1 VKNKGTAVRGIVFYD
16 NLKRVVAFC
25 GNWWYNKRNGRSI
38 WPGGQ
43 KNFRERATRLN
54 VVQVDFML
62 LALIPLFDENMAVK
76 AYSVFSQK
84 DNFLLN
90 PRMLGTAQYD
100 GAAAVE
106 GLELIESMGVETISD
121 DADIF
126 VPVSNISIFSDVE
139 SQCSAPHERLIFLID
154 NTIPPV
160 EMYVKRLRELK
171 EKGYKLAARKIAVA
185 DFESYRE
192 VFKLMDYVLLNNRR
206 IAIDKAKIYFGQLYP
221 NVRLC
226 AGNIDTME
234 TFERLKAGGGYQLYE
249 GNFYRVAVTKDHNE
263 VAPLKVNY
271 IELLNVVNNEN
282 FDLSDAAE
290 VIGRDTALTISLL
303 KMVNRMT
310 VNSGI
315 TTIRHAA
322 AMLGQVELRKW
333 INTAVVNELYADKPS
348 EITRVSL
355 LRAKFAESLA
365 PDFHLQA
372 KSEELFLMGLFS
384 VLDIILE
391 EPMKEALEMVKVAG
405 NIREALIDHDGLLA
419 PALELITQYEMANW
433 TEVSRLMVLQ
443 EISLASVNEAYKKS
457 LRWYREL
464 MFGGEG

>member
-1 VKNKGTAVRGIVFYD
+1 M
-16 NLKRVVAFC
+16 
-25 GNWWYNKRNGRSI
+25 
-38 WPGGQ
+38 
-43 KNFRERATRLN
+43 NFMERATKYS
-54 VVQVDFML
+54 VVQVDIML

-100 GAAAVE
+100 GSAAVE
-106 GLELIESMGVETISD
+106 GLELIESMGIETISE
-121 DADIF
+121 DAEVF
-126 VPVSNISIFSDVE
+126 VPVSNIAIFTDVE
-139 SQCSAPHERLIFLID
+139 NQCSAPHGRLVFLID
-154 NTIPPV
+154 NTLPPV
-160 EMYVKRLRELK
+160 EMYINRLRELK
-171 EKGYKLAARKIAVA
+171 EMGYKLAARKIAVA

-221 NVRLC
+221 NIKLC
-226 AGNIDTME
+226 AGNIESME
-234 TFERLKAGGGYQLYE
+234 VFERLKASGGYQLYE
-249 GNFYRVAVTKDHNE
+249 GNFYRVAATKNNNE

-271 IELLNVVNNEN
+271 IELLNVVNNDN
-282 FDLSDAAE
+282 FNLSDAAE

-322 AMLGQVELRKW
+322 AMLGQTELRKW

-365 PDFHLQA
+365 ADFNLQGKA
-372 KSEELFLMGLFS
+372 EELFLMGLFS

-391 EPMKEALEMVKVAG
+391 KPMKEALEMVKVAG

-419 PALELITQYEMANW
+419 PALELITEYEMANW
-433 TEVSRLMVLQ
+433 AEVSRLMLLQ
-443 EISLASVNEAYKKS
+443 NISLTSVNAAYQKS

-464 MFGGEG
+464 MFGGSADS